1 MRRWWS
7 WRISCGTGPSGGCG
21 RNTPRCRL
29 RNRSTLSER
38 SRGFGAER
46 GSRPRIRPR
55 IRPWNAELLRAREVM
70 DYLPVPQTLRTSAL
84 ECVGQE
90 SGRATPSTR
99 LEEGRC
105 SIRYSLHSKD
115 ATSRRSAPSVAR
127 GWGCTLLTEPDGN
140 SAEGAS
146 YRRSWVRKGKLATAS
161 PPPRP

>member
-1 MRRWWS
+1 MVELAYLLWNWAER
-7 WRISCGTGPSGGCG
+7 
-21 RNTPRCRL
+21 RL
-29 RNRSTLSER
+29 RAKYPEMPFEESVHTLGEV
-38 SRGFGAER
+38 A
-46 GSRPRIRPR
+46 RIRCGARKSPQDSAA
-55 IRPWNAELLRAREVM
+55 NTTMEQADLLRARGVM

-99 LEEGRC
+99 LGEGRC
-105 SIRYSLHSKD
+105 SLRYSLHSKD